1 MKKTVI
7 PKAVLLIQVIQA
19 ADLRTELPAE
29 VSIQTANQSGSFPVP
44 NFDYSVDNFDVTQE
58 VFSQLSFD
66 ETVGV

>member
-7 PKAVLLIQVIQA
+7 PKAVLLFQVIQA
-19 ADLRTELPAE
+19 ADFELPAE
-29 VSIQTANQSGSFPVP
+29 VSIQTVNQSGSFPVQ

>member
-7 PKAVLLIQVIQA
+7 PKAVLLFQVIQA
-19 ADLRTELPAE
+19 ADFELPAAE
-29 VSIQTANQSGSFPVP
+29 VSIQTVNQSGSFPVP